1 MTKYILKRRQ
11 VSFRLTE
18 EQTERLEYLNQRLP
32 GYNIDVVSMCKD
44 VALDAISV
52 GIENIYKTHNIPI
65 LETPKR
71 PEDKLLA
78 VIRDAY
84 KRTGIPLPKISEEEH
99 TMLLENLKTMVSSS

>member
-1 MTKYILKRRQ
+1 MTKYILKRKQ

-32 GYNIDVVSMCKD
+32 SYNIDVVSMCKD

-52 GIENIYKTHNIPI
+52 GIENIYKAHNIPI
-65 LETPKR
+65 PETKK

-84 KRTGIPLPKISEEEH
+84 NRTGIPLPKISEEEH
-99 TMLLENLKTMVSSS
+99 TILLENLKTMVSSS